1 MANFEFPT
9 ETIDLPSKGLVYP
22 EKSPLRSGQIEI
34 KYMTAKEEDILSS
47 QNLIKKGVVLDRL
60 FDSLIVTK
68 GVKQADLVVGDKNA
82 VMVAARV
89 LAYGPK
95 YEATVNHEGQ
105 QHEVIFDLSNI
116 DYKPLDPDVDYDGNK
131 FPFKLPKA
139 GLDITLRLFSGK
151 EESIAD
157 KEIAATQK
165 TGVAST
171 VTSRLRQ
178 MITAVGE
185 DTSPSTINKL
195 VTNMLSTDSLAVREY
210 YNRIQP
216 DVILEQEVDI
226 GGDVVKVD
234 IPMTVRFFWPDAGV

>member
-68 GVKQADLVVGDKNA
+68 GVKQADLIMGDKNA
-82 VMVAARV
+82 VMVASRV

-95 YEATVNHEGQ
+95 YEATIIHENEE
-105 QHEVIFDLSNI
+105 HDVVFDLSNI
-116 DYKPLDPDVDYDGNK
+116 DYKPLDPDVNYDGNK
-131 FPFKLPKA
+131 FKFNLPKA
-139 GLDITLRLFSGK
+139 GLEVTLSLFTGT
-151 EESIAD
+151 EESIAE
-157 KEIAATQK
+157 KEITATQK
-165 TGVAST
+165 TGITTS

-178 MITAVGE
+178 MIKAVGD
-185 DTSPSTINKL
+185 DTSKATINKL
-195 VTNMLSTDSLAVREY
+195 VTNMLSADSLAIREF

-216 DVILEQEVDI
+216 DVILEQEVEI
-226 GGDVVKVD
+226 GGDLVKVD
-234 IPMTVRFFWPDAGV
+234 IPLTVRFFWPDAGV